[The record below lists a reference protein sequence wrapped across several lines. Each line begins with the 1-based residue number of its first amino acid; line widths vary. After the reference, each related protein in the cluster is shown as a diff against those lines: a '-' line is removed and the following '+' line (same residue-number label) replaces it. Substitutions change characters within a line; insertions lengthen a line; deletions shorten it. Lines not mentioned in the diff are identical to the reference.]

1 MRRPAV
7 LVALVLAVGLAGTA
21 VALRSREGNSQFVAQ
36 QEGRLPVDA
45 AAVDRLILTTS
56 DPRPGYAGR
65 AREAR
70 CGSAASTAL
79 GNPWRCLVRYPR
91 LPRVLYALSVYADGS
106 IYGSGRGE
114 GAAGGTALSVR
125 GCCVSAP

>member
-1 MRRPAV
+1 MRRPAL
-7 LVALVLAVGLAGTA
+7 LVALVLVSGLAGT
-21 VALRSREGNSQFVAQ
+21 VLALRSREGNSQFVAQ
-36 QEGRLPVDA
+36 QQGLRPVDA

-65 AREAR
+65 AGDAR
-70 CGSAASTAL
+70 CVSVRATAL

-106 IYGSGRGE
+106 IYGSGRPQ
-114 GAAGGTALSVR
+114 GAGAGGTLSVR
-125 GCCVSAP
+125 GCCVGAP